1 MTHSP
6 RPIMHDEQVRAQTA
20 ADRTTPP
27 TVSIIVVSYNTR
39 QMTLE
44 CLRSVFEQTH
54 RTTFEIIVID
64 NESADGS
71 ADAIEAEFAGRLR
84 LIRSGANLGFAKA
97 NNVAAEH
104 ATGDYLLLLNPDT
117 LVLDAAIDRLVE
129 FARTRPDA
137 GIWGGRTVDGRG
149 ILDPTSVWRRF
160 TPWSA
165 FCQAA
170 GMSTVL
176 RRSALFNAEGY
187 GGWARDTEREVDIVT
202 GCFLLITRE
211 LWQRLQ
217 GFNPTFFMYG
227 EEADLCL
234 RARAL
239 GARPRFTPDAQIVHY
254 GGASERVHADKMVRL
269 MKAKAH
275 IIAIHWSP
283 IWKPFGRLMLRLWA
297 LRAMLIGRSTR
308 CAGQAAASTTAGEWR
323 VVWQRR
329 SEWLSCH
336 QSQ

>member
-129 FARTRPDA
+129 FARTRPEA
-137 GIWGGRTVDGRG
+137 KIWGGRTVYADGSLNPASCWGRQT
-149 ILDPTSVWRRF
+149 LWSVFCAACGLSSLFRR
-160 TPWSA
+160 T
-165 FCQAA
+165 
-170 GMSTVL
+170 T
-176 RRSALFNAEGY
+176 LFNPEGI
-187 GGWARDTEREVDIVT
+187 GGWARDSIRQVDIVS
-202 GCFLLITRE
+202 GCFFLVRRE
-211 LWQRLQ
+211 FWKRLN
-217 GFNPTFFMYG
+217 GFDPAFFMYG

-234 RARAL
+234 RASAL
-239 GARPRFTPDAQIVHY
+239 GARPLISHEAVIIHY
-254 GGASERVHADKMVRL
+254 GGASERVRVDKMVRL
-269 MKAKAH
+269 LQAKVRL
-275 IIAIHWSP
+275 IRRHWSA
-283 IWKPFGRLMLRLWA
+283 WTRDLGVWMLSLWPMS
-297 LRAMLIGRSTR
+297 RAI
-308 CAGQAAASTTAGEWR
+308 AWR
-323 VVWQRR
+323 VHGVGAAREPAHTWSEVYRR
-329 SEWLSCH
+329 RTEWIRDT
-336 QSQ
+336 Q